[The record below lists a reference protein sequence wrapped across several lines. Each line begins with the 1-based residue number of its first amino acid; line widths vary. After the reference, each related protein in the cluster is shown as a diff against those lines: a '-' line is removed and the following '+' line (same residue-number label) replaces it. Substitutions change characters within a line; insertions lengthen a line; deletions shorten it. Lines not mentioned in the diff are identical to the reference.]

1 MRIHDCELW
10 FVSPGCQIGEF
21 VLTMPDIKIPKR
33 GKIYSFNVSARLN
46 LISETVS

>member
-1 MRIHDCELW
+1 MT
-10 FVSPGCQIGEF
+10 VGCVPWLFQIGEF

-33 GKIYSFNVSARLN
+33 GKIYSFNVSTRLN